1 MHILD
6 HEANPENGVASRKL
20 SGRSFLLTQPE
31 IDSGE
36 LSKTLELNGARVIRC
51 PAIEIVPT
59 QASMGPGLLSSID
72 SSFDWIIFTSKNTV
86 RFFFEQFGT
95 GKAAV
100 AKIRNCKICA
110 VGPQTAE
117 LLDAYGA
124 STDLIPK
131 HYTAEGI
138 VEAFDSQSP
147 KSLRI
152 LYPKGDKARNV
163 INEDLSAKG
172 HDVYSPVL
180 YRTLC
185 PDDLPMQAR
194 KALRQK
200 RVDCAIFTAPSMVE
214 NLAKI
219 LGEDL
224 FKRTLSNILIASI
237 GPITSQAC
245 HRHGL
250 TVAIEANPYTL
261 AALADEILRK
271 SNLLERCPRTA

>member
-1 MHILD
+1 MHNLD
-6 HEANPENGVASRKL
+6 YKKNSGDHLANGNL
-20 SGRSFLLTQPE
+20 SGKSFLLTQPE

-36 LSKTLELNGARVIRC
+36 LSKTLGINGAQVIRC
-51 PAIEIVPT
+51 PTIQIVPT

-86 RFFFEQFGT
+86 RIFFEQLET
-95 GKAAV
+95 KA
-100 AKIRNCKICA
+100 AKIRSCKICA

-117 LLDAYGA
+117 LLAAYGVA
-124 STDLIPK
+124 TDLIPS

-138 VEAFDSQSP
+138 VDAFAKQNN

-163 INEDLSAKG
+163 INENLEAYG
-172 HDVYSPVL
+172 HKVYSPVL
-180 YRTLC
+180 YQTLP
-185 PDDLPMQAR
+185 PDDLPKQAR

-214 NLAKI
+214 NLAEI

-224 FKRTLSNILIASI
+224 FKKTLTNVLIASI

-245 HRHGL
+245 HRYGL
-250 TVAIEANPYTL
+250 TVGIEANPYTVASL
-261 AALADEILRK
+261 AEEILRR
-271 SNLLERCPRTA
+271 SSLFEE